1 MRLFE
6 GTNIFAEWLNHE
18 ITITTRQTSFD
29 LPDIEAKITNMS
41 AVDRNCVFRCIA
53 QAQSK
58 IGNPDPAEV
67 LRISVSDH
75 IEKFPN
81 NVVNPNSDILETYK
95 ERIRRE
101 WNMPVAAYC
110 DMMRVVTPGDIC
122 MGGAIELSAF
132 VQMFPKLHI
141 VAYVWSPGSN
151 TTAAT
156 GTFCAV
162 QAYISP
168 LQANYTARLLW
179 LDEKTPHFDWLD
191 TFDPFITPRHPP
203 ARAPVANKSPPLPTT
218 KLTPGVSLG
227 V

>member
-1 MRLFE
+1 MRCRQISSIKWGIKLRELSYYAAF
-6 GTNIFAEWLNHE
+6 TQE
-18 ITITTRQTSFD
+18 ITRYGVVG
-29 LPDIEAKITNMS
+29 M
-41 AVDRNCVFRCIA
+41 RY
-53 QAQSK
+53 
-58 IGNPDPAEV
+58 EV
-67 LRISVSDH
+67 YD
-75 IEKFPN
+75 
-81 NVVNPNSDILETYK
+81 PNSDILETYK

-122 MGGAIELSAF
+122 MGGAIKLSAF

-203 ARAPVANKSPPLPTT
+203 ARTPVANKSPPLPTT